1 MSLWPD
7 GNGFAGQIWPA
18 GRSLENHGLKRTPEQ
33 AQCFLRYKAEVRP
46 YLISQTDRKIIRSQG
61 FHFICD
67 QHQQDFVR
75 GFNRYLSQGRLLN
88 LWSMAEESFLTGHS
102 LVLLKLST
110 FCNMNLSTVNE
121 GSS

>member
-75 GFNRYLSQGRLLN
+75 GFQPVPKPGPASQPVVHGRRKFFDGPQPGIT
-88 LWSMAEESFLTGHS
+88 EIEY
-102 LVLLKLST
+102 VLQYEPFDCKRR
-110 FCNMNLSTVNE
+110 
-121 GSS
+121 